1 MNVPMERTTAMPK
14 PPVLTQRDHSHAH
27 VIPDLRGVAQ
37 VVKVSDD

>member
-1 MNVPMERTTAMPK
+1 MNVLMIRTTAVPK

-27 VIPDLRGVAQ
+27 VIPDLSGMAQ